1 MRPVLLNRQ
10 EVDKRRAEERRQLME
25 EGIKI
30 ASRVDTLRETL
41 ANEEKATETYLAET
55 LRGIQEEIAA
65 KHLENETLDSQIRL
79 KRDEWNQL
87 MQPID
92 QNWMWFVKSEKSR
105 IEGEVKENS
114 ERERD
119 LRAAISSNIARERA
133 NEEQAKEL
141 DRKVRHTDRLSIE
154 LTQKVAE
161 AKDVVAAAQKD
172 AHKLIS
178 KVILRDKESKER
190 EQKATEYEQHLALLK
205 QNLDK
210 EKEEMTAREFKVLAK
225 ELEFYSPVKRL

>member
-1 MRPVLLNRQ
+1 MRECR
-10 EVDKRRAEERRQLME
+10 KS
-25 EGIKI
+25 GII
-30 ASRVDTLRETL
+30 E
-41 ANEEKATETYLAET
+41 
-55 LRGIQEEIAA
+55 QEEIAA